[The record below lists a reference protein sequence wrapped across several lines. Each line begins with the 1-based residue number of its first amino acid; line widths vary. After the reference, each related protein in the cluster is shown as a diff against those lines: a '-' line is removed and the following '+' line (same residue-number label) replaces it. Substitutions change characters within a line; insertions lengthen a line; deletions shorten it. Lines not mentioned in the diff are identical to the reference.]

1 MNKRGFWELDAF
13 SDVEIERSLKDLLGA
28 GARTEARVVAHLA
41 ELEARRL
48 HLKAAAESLFSY
60 CQRRLGFSESEAF
73 YRITAAR
80 AARAYPI
87 IFELLERRDLHLTA
101 VALLGKYLTPEN
113 HEEMLAQARG
123 KTKREL
129 LEMLAK
135 HSPRPDVPSRI
146 RRLPGVRRLAGRGR
160 IPSGAV
166 TSGPTGVLEPR
177 SPERYR
183 LQLNVSARLNEK
195 LSLARDL
202 TSHANPSG
210 DLAIVIEQALDALIE
225 LQQKRRFG
233 QTSKPRR
240 EACRQTASGEAL
252 TENKD
257 EALRKTPTGAKTG
270 ACVRRHIPNETRRR
284 LIARDGLRCTYVSED
299 GHRCCAS
306 AFLQIDH
313 VHPLAKGG
321 SDDVDNLRIL
331 CAPHNQLLAEQAFG
345 RAHVLAAQIQ
355 SRRLKAR

>member
-233 QTSKPRR
+233 
-240 EACRQTASGEAL
+240 
-252 TENKD
+252 
-257 EALRKTPTGAKTG
+257 
-270 ACVRRHIPNETRRR
+270 
-284 LIARDGLRCTYVSED
+284 
-299 GHRCCAS
+299 
-306 AFLQIDH
+306 
-313 VHPLAKGG
+313 
-321 SDDVDNLRIL
+321 
-331 CAPHNQLLAEQAFG
+331 
-345 RAHVLAAQIQ
+345 
-355 SRRLKAR
+355 